1 MASLRRIGR
10 TIIATGGVSTPGLE
24 RLKNGDILASY
35 RRFRPDMENEGGGFS
50 SWVGEVLRSTDG
62 GRTWSEPIVEV
73 RGRRPGIPDTLV
85 PYYGMAQLPDGTIL
99 LPAMGP
105 TRGTYMMRSTD
116 DGATWDGPEPAGQ
129 GIDGVDWAALAPYGK
144 IRTLSDGVVIFP
156 VCGHFRG
163 HRNHVSGHLRSYDG
177 GRTWTE
183 FATVASGHV
192 FYNDAIELPDG
203 RMIAIVVNELSPAG
217 HGMAPFY
224 WTESHDL
231 GRTWSE
237 PGLHHGR
244 NLRQLARPLPHQE
257 GDAPVRL
264 PLDGRRG
271 PGLRRGRHQHLQR
284 RRARARAPGTPA
296 PSWCGWA
303 GACGP
308 PTRAAPSPAT
318 RRSPTWT
325 TSASCAPTSCR
336 RWAAAAPRPWDIEGV
351 YYVEED

>member
-1 MASLRRIGR
+1 MASLRRTGR

-35 RRFRPDMENEGGGFS
+35 RRFRPDLENEGGFS
-50 SWVGEVLRSTDG
+50 SWVGEVLRSKDG

-73 RGRRPGIPDTLV
+73 RGRRPGIPETLV

-99 LPAMGP
+99 LPSMGP

-156 VCGHFRG
+156 VCGQFRG
-163 HRNHVSGHLRSYDG
+163 HSNHVSGHLRSYDG

-203 RMIAIVVNELSPAG
+203 RMIAIVVNDLSPAG

-237 PGLHHGR
+237 PDFTTGAIYGNSPALFLTKNGTLLCGYRWTGDVDQGYVGVGISIFSEDGAGAGSWNSSPIMVWRPRRDQGR
-244 NLRQLARPLPHQE
+244 T
-257 GDAPVRL
+257 AP
-264 PLDGRRG
+264 
-271 PGLRRGRHQHLQR
+271 RGRIHALH
-284 RRARARAPGTPA
+284 
-296 PSWCGWA
+296 
-303 GACGP
+303 
-308 PTRAAPSPAT
+308 
-318 RRSPTWT
+318 
-325 TSASCAPTSCR
+325 ASSR
-336 RWAAAAPRPWDIEGV
+336 EF
-351 YYVEED
+351 